1 MAVSSSLGAPG
12 HASDVTHVGA
22 GTRRLPLMS
31 IREVVVAP
39 SSPCLHALSAA
50 GLAIAADVAPRG
62 LALEQ
67 SGVTW
72 IAGRQGG
79 RGPPLYTSK
88 LSRLDVLRQISS
100 LDGVPVQSLRAAAIS
115 IGSLF

>member
-1 MAVSSSLGAPG
+1 MAVSSSLGASG
-12 HASDVTHVGA
+12 HASDMTYVGA
-22 GTRRLPLMS
+22 RTRRLPLMP

-39 SSPCLHALSAA
+39 SSPYSHALSAA
-50 GLAIAADVAPRG
+50 DLAIAADVTPRG

-79 RGPPLYTSK
+79 RGPPYRPHRRYCLN
-88 LSRLDVLRQISS
+88 VLR
-100 LDGVPVQSLRAAAIS
+100 
-115 IGSLF
+115 